1 MLEIY
6 QKYSTFGMEVKKI
19 INEKKYNEMKLNKIN

>member
-19 INEKKYNEMKLNKIN
+19 INEKKNNEIKLNKIN